1 MKGSGYPLTSF
12 DKPNFTEAI
21 NNLAKQAQDV
31 LVFCAVQEQVKLAVQ
46 GPKRYRSLF
55 QQAQNVRA
63 RCGQQMRFSG
73 VG

>member
-1 MKGSGYPLTSF
+1 MKGSGYDLASF

-31 LVFCAVQEQVKLAVQ
+31 LVFCAVQEQVKLAAQ
-46 GPKRYRSLF
+46 GSKRNRTLF
-55 QQAQNVRA
+55 QQTQNVRA